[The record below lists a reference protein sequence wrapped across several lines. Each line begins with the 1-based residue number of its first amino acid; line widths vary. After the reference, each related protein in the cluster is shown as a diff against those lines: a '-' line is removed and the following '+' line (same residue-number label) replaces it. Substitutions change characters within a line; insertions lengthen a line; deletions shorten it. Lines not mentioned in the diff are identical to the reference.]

1 MHRQDANAERARN
14 AQELAESGHGSPAPG
29 RPSARLSRAVL
40 AQQQEAN
47 ASCSGHSP
55 ARAGFES
62 EIRALTSDLASSYTK
77 GFC

>member
-1 MHRQDANAERARN
+1 MQTQSTGGMPKSWQKAGTDPQH
-14 AQELAESGHGSPAPG
+14 PA
-29 RPSARLSRAVL
+29 ARLSRAVL

-47 ASCSGHSP
+47 ASGPGHSP

-62 EIRALTSDLASSYTK
+62 EIRALTSDLACSYTK

>member
-1 MHRQDANAERARN
+1 MRWQDANTEHTRN

-29 RPSARLSRAVL
+29 RPSACLSRAVL

-47 ASCSGHSP
+47 ASGPGHSP

-62 EIRALTSDLASSYTK
+62 EIRALTLDLASSYTK